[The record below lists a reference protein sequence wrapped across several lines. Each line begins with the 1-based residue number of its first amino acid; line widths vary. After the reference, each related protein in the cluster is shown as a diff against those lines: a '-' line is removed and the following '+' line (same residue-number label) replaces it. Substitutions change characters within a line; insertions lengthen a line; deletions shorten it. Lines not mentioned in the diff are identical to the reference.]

1 MLISMFYC
9 TVRYENISDHTKS
22 SSKLYARE
30 YGEHLIHQ
38 ARARAG
44 PGNTQQGGRDNLL
57 HSTAL
62 KPEAIHLPS
71 VTPEA
76 VPTTV
81 AKSTQGII
89 AKLTRKK

>member
-22 SSKLYARE
+22 SSKLYARG

-44 PGNTQQGGRDNLL
+44 PGKATRWTGQLL